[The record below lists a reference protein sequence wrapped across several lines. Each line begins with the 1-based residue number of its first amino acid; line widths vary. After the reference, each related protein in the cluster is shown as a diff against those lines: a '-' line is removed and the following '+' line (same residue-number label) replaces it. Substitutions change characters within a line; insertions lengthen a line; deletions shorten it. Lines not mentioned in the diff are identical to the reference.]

1 MKSGDP
7 LNLDH
12 FAVESDGPVM
22 TVTFN
27 RPEHRNG
34 LNRAVMRELEAII
47 HHVAIAVRHAL

>member
-1 MKSGDP
+1 MKSGDS

-34 LNRAVMRELEAII
+34 LNRAVMLELEAII